1 MNGVMMNSEDIS
13 VFAMSEEHLEEL
25 LQAQERYQKE
35 LQEEQIIEARI
46 RSLSLWEFIKIKLGR

>member
-1 MNGVMMNSEDIS
+1 MRIELSYEELSFIAES
-13 VFAMSEEHLEEL
+13 KEHLQEL
-25 LQAQERYQKE
+25 IQEQERYLRE